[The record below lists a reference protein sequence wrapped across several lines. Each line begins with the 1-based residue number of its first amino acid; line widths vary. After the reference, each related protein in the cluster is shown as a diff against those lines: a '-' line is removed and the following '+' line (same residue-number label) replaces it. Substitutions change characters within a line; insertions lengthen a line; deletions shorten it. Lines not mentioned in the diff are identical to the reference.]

1 LAIRAASFFCGDGFS
16 SCVVGVPDGAT
27 RGTLD
32 RHSERGDVPDPKSEY
47 NQRLDKFLQAI
58 QERDGEHLRIGYAK
72 LAVIA
77 AGLIV
82 LWCVFA
88 SHWLTPWW
96 LAAPVLAYGFFA
108 ALHGQILA
116 AKNRALTAANFYR
129 RGIARIEDRW
139 SGSGQTGERF
149 RNPDHV
155 YADDLDLFGRG
166 CLFELLSTARLPMG
180 ENRLAAWL
188 GEGSPLEEVLERQRL
203 VAELRDKLDL
213 REDLA
218 VMGEE
223 LGARLDPEKLIAWA
237 EAPCVLPGGVWRWNM
252 AMLALCAG
260 VACVYYLLTAVLW
273 PLLAIFVVEAAV
285 LARLRRKAHAVI
297 EAVECNAEGLLL
309 FSEIL
314 ARVEREP
321 FSAPRL
327 RGFVAELKQQGANA
341 SRALRRFARVE
352 YWIDASDGVL
362 AKMAELP
369 FLYSVQVAMA
379 AEAWRRR
386 FGAKLRRWAEIAGE
400 VEALLSL
407 SAYACEHPDDP
418 LPEFVPTQSGVGI
431 FEGDTLG
438 HPLIAQAVCVR
449 NSVSLDLQTRVLLVS
464 GSNMSGKST
473 LLRTVGIN
481 AVLAMAGAPIRGR
494 RLRLTPLQIGT
505 RIRSTDSLQEGRSSF
520 FTEILHI
527 RKVFERANESVPL
540 IFLFDELLEGTNS
553 KDRRIGAEGLL
564 QGLLKRRAIGI
575 VTTHDLALTEI
586 STGVGTVLR
595 NMHFEDQ
602 VADGKMRFDYKLR
615 EGVVE
620 KSNAL
625 ELMRLIGLET

>member
-1 LAIRAASFFCGDGFS
+1 
-16 SCVVGVPDGAT
+16 
-27 RGTLD
+27 
-32 RHSERGDVPDPKSEY
+32 VPDPQTEY
-47 NQRLDKFLQAI
+47 NRRLDHFLKAA
-58 QERDGEHLRIGYAK
+58 EAHDRTHLHVGYIK
-72 LAVIA
+72 LAIIA
-77 AGLIV
+77 AGLAM
-82 LWCVFA
+82 LWAIFDL
-88 SHWLTPWW
+88 HWLSAWW
-96 LAAPVLAYGFFA
+96 LAAPIIAYVLFA
-108 ALHGQILA
+108 ALHGRILA

-139 SGSGQTGERF
+139 SGTGQTGERF
-149 RNPDHV
+149 RNPEHV

-188 GEGSPLEEVLERQRL
+188 SEGSPLDDVLERQQL
-203 VAELRDKLDL
+203 VRELRDKLDL

-223 LGARLDPEKLIAWA
+223 LGARLNPETLVQWA
-237 EAPCVLPGGVWRWNM
+237 EWTSILPRGLWRGL
-252 AMLALCAG
+252 AAFLALLAG
-260 VACVYYLLTAVLW
+260 AAGVYYLSTAVLW
-273 PLLAIFVVEAAV
+273 PLLAVFVIEAAV
-285 LARLRRKAHAVI
+285 LAKLRRKAHTVI
-297 EAVECNAEGLLL
+297 GGVDCNGEGLLL
-309 FSEIL
+309 FAGIL
-314 ARVEREP
+314 QRIEEETFV
-321 FSAPRL
+321 APRL
-327 RGFVAELKQQGANA
+327 QAFAAELKKDGVRA
-341 SRALRRFARVE
+341 SAEIRRFARIV
-352 YWIDASDGVL
+352 YWIDSSDGVV

-386 FGAKLRRWAEIAGE
+386 CGAKLRRWAEVAGE
-400 VEALLSL
+400 IEALLSL
-407 SAYACEHPDDP
+407 SAYSYEHPGDP
-418 LPEFVPTQSGVGI
+418 FPEFVSADNGVGL

-438 HPLIAQAVCVR
+438 HPLIAQTVCVR
-449 NSVSLDLQTRVLLVS
+449 NSVCLDPQTRVLLVS

-481 AVLAMAGAPIRGR
+481 AVLAMAGAPIRGK

-527 RKVFERANESVPL
+527 RKVFDRANGDVPL

-553 KDRRIGAEGLL
+553 KDRRIGAQSLVQALL
-564 QGLLKRRAIGI
+564 QRRAIGI

-586 STGVGTVLR
+586 SAAVGNVLR

-602 VADGKMRFDYKLR
+602 VVDGKMRFDYKLR